1 MAQNNDKSLRIEPE
15 IESELF
21 ALLNTI
27 LNLYEKYQNGVIKE
41 NFFLKTIK
49 NSTNDLLKFNF
60 SLNDKKIIL
69 SKLLKKMDLTQ
80 VYYQA
85 IDIIN
90 EVSSLD
96 LSNEGLD
103 NKNREG
109 SQFAQKMRTSV
120 LELPGITLEITSSFI
135 TLMDAI
141 KLREFKEIELINKLF
156 DDLKKNLEKFP
167 GMEEI
172 HTNIDKINKRVIYN
186 STTLLENRRFSERI
200 VDDIYQVFK
209 EFQNKLN
216 LKNQVK

>member
-1 MAQNNDKSLRIEPE
+1 MAPDNDKSLTIEPE

-27 LNLYEKYQNGVIKE
+27 FNLYEKYQNGIIKE

-49 NSTNDLLKFNF
+49 NSTNELLKFNF

-69 SKLLKKMDLTQ
+69 SKLLKKMKITQ
-80 VYYQA
+80 DYYRA

-90 EVSSLD
+90 KISSLD
-96 LSNEGLD
+96 LSNEVLGSRD
-103 NKNREG
+103 RQG
-109 SQFAQKMRTSV
+109 SQFSKKMRASV

-156 DDLKKNLEKFP
+156 EDLKKNVEKFP

-172 HTNIDKINKRVIYN
+172 QTNIDKINKRVLNN
-186 STTLLENRRFSERI
+186 STKLHENRRFSERI
-200 VDDIYQVFK
+200 VDDIYQVFN

-216 LKNQVK
+216 LKT

>member
-1 MAQNNDKSLRIEPE
+1 MAPNNDKSLTVEPE

-41 NFFLKTIK
+41 SFFLKTIK
-49 NSTNDLLKFNF
+49 NSTNDLLKLNF

-69 SKLLKKMDLTQ
+69 SKLLKKMNLTQ
-80 VYYQA
+80 DYYRA

-90 EVSSLD
+90 EASSLD
-96 LSNEGLD
+96 LSNEVLD
-103 NKNREG
+103 NKDRDG

-141 KLREFKEIELINKLF
+141 KLREFKEIELINNLF
-156 DDLKKNLEKFP
+156 EDLKKNVEKFP

-172 HTNIDKINKRVIYN
+172 HTNIDKINKRILHN
-186 STTLLENRRFSERI
+186 STTLFENTRFSERI
-200 VDDIYQVFK
+200 VDDLYQVFK

-216 LKNQVK
+216 LKT